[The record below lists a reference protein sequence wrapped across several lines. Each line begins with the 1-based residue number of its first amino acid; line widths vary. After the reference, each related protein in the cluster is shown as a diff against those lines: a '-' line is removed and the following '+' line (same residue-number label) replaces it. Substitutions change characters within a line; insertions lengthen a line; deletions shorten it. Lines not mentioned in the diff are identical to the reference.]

1 MTYIEI
7 LEKIQAQAL
16 DNVKQFQAAQI
27 STLRTVRE
35 VAVSLPSLVN
45 ANVPTIE
52 GMPTLAQVAELGSSF
67 ATQLLDQ
74 EKAFVNQLADVF
86 APAGKSA
93 ITV

>member
-16 DNVKQFQAAQI
+16 SNLKEIQAAQI

-35 VAVSLPSLVN
+35 VVASLPSLMSSQ
-45 ANVPTIE
+45 NVE
-52 GMPTLAQVAELGSSF
+52 GMPTLSQVVELTTSF
-67 ATQLLDQ
+67 ATGLLDQ
-74 EKAFVNQLADVF
+74 EKAFVNQLTEVVS
-86 APAGKSA
+86 PAAKSA